1 MSSGPEAQRERSERP
16 PGHAAEP
23 VWPDRPI
30 QRLTRPLERFM
41 HVQAAGGLVLL
52 AATLLALGAAN
63 SPLAEPYRLAWEQ
76 PLEIGLGG
84 FRLAYP
90 LWYWI
95 NDGLMAVFFFV
106 IGLEIKRELVWGE
119 LRDRRNVVLPAAAAA
134 GGVLVPIAAY
144 LLLQPELPG
153 RAGWAVPM
161 ATDIAFVVGCL
172 ALLGP
177 RVPAGLKIF
186 LLSLAII
193 DDILAVLVIAIFF
206 TTSIHAA
213 WLAGAAAGFGLT
225 SLLNRLGVRR
235 VTAYAL
241 VGVGIWLC
249 TLKSGV
255 HPTVAGALLGLL
267 TPAGA
272 WLGSAT
278 LLEVVQRAVAR
289 LRDTDA
295 GAGPDSE
302 RREAAEDL
310 AFAATES
317 VSPLERLEHGLH
329 PWVSFAIMP
338 LFALANAGVT
348 VSLAGMA
355 HPVATAV
362 VVGLVAGK
370 PLGIVLASW
379 LVVRLGL
386 AKLPEAASW
395 TTLVGAGCLGGI
407 GFTMALF
414 IASLSLA
421 GPELGAAKSGILA
434 GSAVSLCLGLGLLVW
449 TLPRAA
455 RQS

>member
-1 MSSGPEAQRERSERP
+1 MPTGSELHRDRSEP
-16 PGHAAEP
+16 PTTGGRGEAI
-23 VWPDRPI
+23 WPDRPI
-30 QRLTRPLERFM
+30 VRLTRPLERFM

-63 SPLAEPYRLAWEQ
+63 SPLAETYRRVWEQ
-76 PLEIGLGG
+76 PLEVRLGS
-84 FRLAYP
+84 FELAYP

-95 NDGLMAVFFFV
+95 NDGLMAIFFFV

-119 LRDRRNVVLPAAAAA
+119 LRDRRNVVLPAVAAA
-134 GGVLVPIAAY
+134 GGVLVPVAAY

-161 ATDIAFVVGCL
+161 ATDIAFVVGSL

-177 RVPAGLKIF
+177 RVPPGLKIF

-206 TTSIHAA
+206 TTSINTV

-235 VTAYAL
+235 VTMYAL

-267 TPAGA
+267 TPASA

-278 LLEVVQRAVAR
+278 LLEVVQRAVDR
-289 LRDTDA
+289 LRDT
-295 GAGPDSE
+295 GAGPDAE

-338 LFALANAGVT
+338 VFALANAGVA
-348 VSLAGMA
+348 VSLGGVT
-355 HPVATAV
+355 HPIASAA
-362 VVGLVAGK
+362 VVGLAVGK

-395 TTLVGAGCLGGI
+395 TVLVGAGCLGGI

-421 GPELGAAKSGILA
+421 GPELEAAKSGILA
-434 GSAVSLCLGLGLLVW
+434 GSAVSLCLGLGLLAW
-449 TLPRAA
+449 SLPRTA
-455 RQS
+455 R

>member
-1 MSSGPEAQRERSERP
+1 MR
-16 PGHAAEP
+16 
-23 VWPDRPI
+23 
-30 QRLTRPLERFM
+30 
-41 HVQAAGGLVLL
+41 VQAAGGLVLL
-52 AATLLALGAAN
+52 AATLVALGAAN
-63 SPLAEPYRLAWEQ
+63 SPLGDTYRRLWEQ
-76 PLEIGLGG
+76 PLTVGVGAFELV
-84 FRLAYP
+84 YP

-95 NDGLMAVFFFV
+95 NDGLMAIFFFV

-119 LRDRRNVVLPAAAAA
+119 LRDPRQVVLPAAAAA
-134 GGVLVPIAAY
+134 GGVLAPIALY
-144 LLLQPELPG
+144 LLLQPAPPG

-172 ALLGP
+172 ALLGS

-206 TTSIHAA
+206 TATIKAA

-225 SLLNRLGVRR
+225 AMLNRLGVRR
-235 VTAYAL
+235 VTAYVM

-255 HPTVAGALLGLL
+255 HPTVAGALLGLI
-267 TPAGA
+267 TPASA
-272 WLGSAT
+272 WIGNTA
-278 LLEVVQRAVAR
+278 LLDVMQRAVER
-289 LRDTDA
+289 LRGTA
-295 GAGPDSE
+295 RSGGPDQE

-329 PWVSFAIMP
+329 PWMGFAIMP
-338 LFALANAGVT
+338 LFALANAGVA
-348 VSLAGMA
+348 VSLSGVA
-355 HPVATAV
+355 HPIAAAVA
-362 VVGLVAGK
+362 VGLVIGK
-370 PLGIVLASW
+370 PVGIVLVSW

-386 AKLPEAASW
+386 AKLPHATSW
-395 TTLVGAGCLGGI
+395 PALLGAGCLGGI

-421 GPELGAAKSGILA
+421 GSGLEAAKSGILV
-434 GSAVSLCLGLGLLVW
+434 GSAMSLCIGLGLLAAV
-449 TLPRAA
+449 LPRPA
-455 RQS
+455 R

>member
-1 MSSGPEAQRERSERP
+1 MPSGSKPHRDRSGPPPTGSPGEAI
-16 PGHAAEP
+16 
-23 VWPDRPI
+23 WPAQPI
-30 QRLTRPLERFM
+30 LRLTRPLERFL

-52 AATLLALGAAN
+52 AATLVALAAAN
-63 SPLAEPYRLAWEQ
+63 SPLAETYRRVWEQ
-76 PLEIGLGG
+76 PLEVGLGG
-84 FRLAYP
+84 FELAYP

-134 GGVLVPIAAY
+134 GGVLVPVAAY
-144 LLLQPELPG
+144 LFLQPELPG

-206 TTSIHAA
+206 TTSIDLA

-225 SLLNRLGVRR
+225 GLLNRLGVRR
-235 VTAYAL
+235 VTMYAL

-267 TPAGA
+267 TPASA

-278 LLEVVQRAVAR
+278 LLDVVQRAVER
-289 LRDTDA
+289 LRDTAPD
-295 GAGPDSE
+295 GGPDAE

-329 PWVSFAIMP
+329 PWVSFGIMP
-338 LFALANAGVT
+338 LFALANAGVA
-348 VSLAGMA
+348 VSLGGVTD
-355 HPVATAV
+355 PIATAAM
-362 VVGLVAGK
+362 VGLVVGK
-370 PLGIVLASW
+370 PLGIVLASG
-379 LVVRLGL
+379 LVVLLGL
-386 AKLPEAASW
+386 AKLPDATSW
-395 TTLVGAGCLGGI
+395 SALVGAGCLGGI

-421 GPELGAAKSGILA
+421 GPELEAAKSGILA
-434 GSAVSLCLGLGLLVW
+434 GSAVSLCLGLGLLVS

-455 RQS
+455 R

>member
-1 MSSGPEAQRERSERP
+1 L
-16 PGHAAEP
+16 
-23 VWPDRPI
+23 
-30 QRLTRPLERFM
+30 RLTRPLERFL

-52 AATLLALGAAN
+52 AATLLALAAAN
-63 SPLAEPYRLAWEQ
+63 SPLADMYRRVWEQ
-76 PLEIGLGG
+76 PLEVGLGR
-84 FRLAYP
+84 FELAYP

-95 NDGLMAVFFFV
+95 NDGLMAIFFFL

-134 GGVLVPIAAY
+134 GGVLVPVAAY

-206 TTSIHAA
+206 TTSIDTA

-235 VTAYAL
+235 VTMYVL

-267 TPAGA
+267 TPASA

-278 LLEVVQRAVAR
+278 LLEVVQRAVER
-289 LRDTDA
+289 LRNTDPV
-295 GAGPDSE
+295 GGPDAD

-329 PWVSFAIMP
+329 PWVSFGIMP
-338 LFALANAGVT
+338 LFALANAGVA
-348 VSLAGMA
+348 VSLGGVTD
-355 HPVATAV
+355 PIATAV
-362 VVGLVAGK
+362 MVGLVVGK
-370 PLGIVLASW
+370 PLGIVLASG
-379 LVVRLGL
+379 LVVLLGL
-386 AKLPEAASW
+386 AKLPDATSW
-395 TTLVGAGCLGGI
+395 SALLGAGCLGGI

-421 GPELGAAKSGILA
+421 GPELEAAKSGILVA
-434 GSAVSLCLGLGLLVW
+434 SAASLGLGMGLLVSA
-449 TLPRAA
+449 LPRAA
-455 RQS
+455 R

>member
-1 MSSGPEAQRERSERP
+1 MPSGSKSHRDRSGPPPTGSPGEAIW
-16 PGHAAEP
+16 P
-23 VWPDRPI
+23 VQPI
-30 QRLTRPLERFM
+30 LRLTRPLERFM

-52 AATLLALGAAN
+52 AATLLALAAAN
-63 SPLAEPYRLAWEQ
+63 SPLAEIYRRVWEQ
-76 PLEIGLGG
+76 PLEVGLGS
-84 FRLAYP
+84 FELAYP

-95 NDGLMAVFFFV
+95 NDGLMAIFFFL

-134 GGVLVPIAAY
+134 GGVLVPVAVY

-206 TTSIHAA
+206 TTSIDTT

-225 SLLNRLGVRR
+225 GLLNRLGVRR
-235 VTAYAL
+235 VTMYVL

-267 TPAGA
+267 TPASA

-278 LLEVVQRAVAR
+278 LLEVVQRAVER
-289 LRDTDA
+289 LRNTDPDSGPDTD
-295 GAGPDSE
+295 

-329 PWVSFAIMP
+329 PWVSFGIMP
-338 LFALANAGVT
+338 LFALANAGVA
-348 VSLAGMA
+348 VSLGGVT
-355 HPVATAV
+355 HPIATAAM
-362 VVGLVAGK
+362 VGLVVGK
-370 PLGIVLASW
+370 PLGIVLASG
-379 LVVRLGL
+379 LVVLLGL
-386 AKLPEAASW
+386 AKLPDATSW
-395 TTLVGAGCLGGI
+395 SALVGAGCLGGI

-421 GPELGAAKSGILA
+421 GPELEAAKSGILA
-434 GSAVSLCLGLGLLVW
+434 GSAVSLCLGLGLLVS

-455 RQS
+455 R

>member
-1 MSSGPEAQRERSERP
+1 MPAGDAHRDPSERP
-16 PGHAAEP
+16 EAEP
-23 VWPDRPI
+23 IWPDRPI
-30 QRLTRPLERFM
+30 DRLTRPLERFM

-52 AATLLALGAAN
+52 AATLLALAAAN
-63 SPLAEPYRLAWEQ
+63 SPLAAWYRGIWEQ
-76 PLEIGLGG
+76 PLVVRLGD
-84 FRLAYP
+84 FELAYP

-95 NDGLMAVFFFV
+95 NDGLMAIFFFV

-119 LRDRRNVVLPAAAAA
+119 LQDPRNVVLPAAAAA
-134 GGVLVPIAAY
+134 GGVLAPVTLY
-144 LLLQPELPG
+144 LLQQPALPG

-172 ALLGP
+172 ALLGA

-206 TTSIHAA
+206 TTAIEAT
-213 WLAGAAAGFGLT
+213 WLAGAAVGFGMT
-225 SLLNRLGVRR
+225 GLLNRLGVRR
-235 VTAYAL
+235 VTVYVL

-267 TPAGA
+267 TPASA
-272 WLGSAT
+272 WIGRET
-278 LLEVVQRAVAR
+278 LLEAMRRAVER
-289 LRDTDA
+289 LRGT
-295 GAGPDSE
+295 GTGPDAE

-329 PWVSFAIMP
+329 PWVGFAIMP
-338 LFALANAGVT
+338 LFALANAGVA
-348 VSLAGMA
+348 VSLGGLA
-355 HPVATAV
+355 HPIAAAVA
-362 VVGLVAGK
+362 VGLVAGK
-370 PLGIVLASW
+370 PLGIVGASW

-386 AKLPEAASW
+386 AKLPEATSW
-395 TTLVGAGCLGGI
+395 TALVGAGCLGGI

-414 IASLSLA
+414 IASLSLTGA
-421 GPELGAAKSGILA
+421 GLEAAKSGILA
-434 GSAVSLCLGLGLLVW
+434 GSAASLVLGLGLLARA
-449 TLPRAA
+449 LPRRAG
-455 RQS
+455 

>member
-1 MSSGPEAQRERSERP
+1 MPSGSKPHRDQSEPPP
-16 PGHAAEP
+16 PGGPREAI
-23 VWPDRPI
+23 WPDRPI
-30 QRLTRPLERFM
+30 LRLTRPLERFL

-52 AATLLALGAAN
+52 AATLLALAAAN
-63 SPLAEPYRLAWEQ
+63 SPLAETYRHVWEQ
-76 PLEIGLGG
+76 PLEVGLGG
-84 FRLAYP
+84 LELAYP

-95 NDGLMAVFFFV
+95 NDGLMAIFFFL

-134 GGVLVPIAAY
+134 GGVLVPVAAY

-193 DDILAVLVIAIFF
+193 DDILAVVVIAIFF
-206 TTSIHAA
+206 TSSIDLT

-225 SLLNRLGVRR
+225 SLLNRVGARR
-235 VTAYAL
+235 VGVYAL
-241 VGVGIWLC
+241 VGTGIWLC

-267 TPAGA
+267 TPASA
-272 WLGSAT
+272 WIGGTT
-278 LLEVVQRAVAR
+278 LLEVAQRAVGR
-289 LRDTDA
+289 LRSVDP
-295 GAGPDSE
+295 GGGPDVD

-310 AFAATES
+310 SFAATES
-317 VSPLERLEHGLH
+317 VSPLERLERGLH

-348 VSLAGMA
+348 VGLGGVTHSIAIA
-355 HPVATAV
+355 VA
-362 VVGLVAGK
+362 VGLVLGK
-370 PLGIVLASW
+370 PVGIMLASW
-379 LVVRLGL
+379 LVVQLGL
-386 AKLPEAASW
+386 AGRPDGTSW
-395 TTLVGAGCLGGI
+395 TTLLAAGCLGGI

-421 GPELGAAKSGILA
+421 GAELEAAKAGILV
-434 GSAVSLCLGLGLLVW
+434 GSATSLCLGLGLLAL
-449 TLPRAA
+449 TLPRAS
-455 RQS
+455 R

>member
-1 MSSGPEAQRERSERP
+1 MW
-16 PGHAAEP
+16 PG
-23 VWPDRPI
+23 RPI
-30 QRLTRPLERFM
+30 ERLTRPLERFIR
-41 HVQAAGGLVLL
+41 VEAAGGLALL
-52 AATLLALGAAN
+52 GATLLALGAAN
-63 SPLAEPYRLAWEQ
+63 SPLAETYRGAWEQ
-76 PLEIGLGG
+76 ILEVRLGA
-84 FRLAYP
+84 FALAYP

-95 NDGLMAVFFFV
+95 NDGLMAIFFFV

-119 LRDRRNVVLPAAAAA
+119 LRDRRNVILPAAAAA
-134 GGVLVPIAAY
+134 GGVLVPVMIY

-172 ALLGP
+172 ALLGR

-206 TTSIHAA
+206 TTSIDAG

-235 VTAYAL
+235 VTVYVL

-267 TPAGA
+267 TPASA
-272 WLGSAT
+272 WLGSTT
-278 LLEVVQRAVAR
+278 LLEVVRRAIER
-289 LRDTDA
+289 LRDTEP
-295 GAGPDSE
+295 GGGPAAE

-338 LFALANAGVT
+338 VFALANAGVAVT
-348 VSLAGMA
+348 LGGMT
-355 HPVATAV
+355 HPVAGAV
-362 VVGLVAGK
+362 MIGLLVGK
-370 PLGIVLASW
+370 PVGIVLASW
-379 LVVRLGL
+379 LVVWLGL
-386 AKLPEAASW
+386 AKLPEATSW
-395 TTLVGAGCLGGI
+395 PALVGSGCLGGI

-414 IASLSLA
+414 IASLSLT
-421 GPELGAAKSGILA
+421 GSELEAAKSGILA
-434 GSAVSLCLGLGLLVW
+434 GSAASLCLGLGLLAS

-455 RQS
+455 R

>member
-1 MSSGPEAQRERSERP
+1 LARRARDRSERP
-16 PGHAAEP
+16 PPWSAAEP
-23 VWPDRPI
+23 IWLDRPI
-30 QRLTRPLERFM
+30 LRLTRPLERFM

-63 SPLAEPYRLAWEQ
+63 SPLAETYRRVWEQ
-76 PLEIGLGG
+76 PFEVRLGS

-95 NDGLMAVFFFV
+95 NDGLMAIFFFV

-134 GGVLVPIAAY
+134 GGVLVPVAAY

-206 TTSIHAA
+206 TTSINAA
-213 WLAGAAAGFGLT
+213 WLAGAAAGFGLIG
-225 SLLNRLGVRR
+225 LLNRLGVRR
-235 VTAYAL
+235 VTMYAL

-267 TPAGA
+267 TPASA

-278 LLEVVQRAVAR
+278 LLEVVQRTVER
-289 LRDTDA
+289 LRNTDA
-295 GAGPDSE
+295 GGGPGAE

-338 LFALANAGVT
+338 LFALANAGVA
-348 VSLAGMA
+348 VSLGGVT
-355 HPVATAV
+355 HPIATAV

-379 LVVRLGL
+379 LVVRLAL
-386 AKLPEAASW
+386 AKLPEATSW
-395 TTLVGAGCLGGI
+395 TTLVGAGCLAGI

-421 GPELGAAKSGILA
+421 GPELEAAKSGILA
-434 GSAVSLCLGLGLLVW
+434 GSAVSLGLGLGLLAW
-449 TLPRAA
+449 TLPGAA
-455 RQS
+455 R

>member
-1 MSSGPEAQRERSERP
+1 MTERP
-16 PGHAAEP
+16 AE
-23 VWPDRPI
+23 VLPDRPI
-30 QRLTRPLERFM
+30 LRLTRPLERFM

-63 SPLAEPYRLAWEQ
+63 SPLAEAYRAVWEQ
-76 PLEIGLGG
+76 PLEIGLGP
-84 FRLAYP
+84 FKLAYP

-95 NDGLMAVFFFV
+95 NDGLMTIFFFV

-119 LRDRRNVVLPAAAAA
+119 LQDRRNVILPAAAAA
-134 GGVLVPIAAY
+134 GGVLVPVGAY

-193 DDILAVLVIAIFF
+193 DDILAVVVIAIFF
-206 TTSIHAA
+206 TSSIDTT

-225 SLLNRLGVRR
+225 VLLNRAGARR
-235 VTAYAL
+235 VGVYAL
-241 VGVGIWLC
+241 VGTGIWLC

-267 TPAGA
+267 TPARA
-272 WLGSAT
+272 WIGGAT
-278 LLEVVQRAVAR
+278 LLEVAQRAVGH
-289 LRDTDA
+289 LRGVDP
-295 GAGPDSE
+295 GGGPAVD

-317 VSPLERLEHGLH
+317 VSPLERLERGLH

-348 VSLAGMA
+348 VGLGGVTHSIAIA
-355 HPVATAV
+355 VA
-362 VVGLVAGK
+362 VGLVLGK
-370 PLGIVLASW
+370 PVGIVLASW
-379 LVVRLGL
+379 LVVQLGL
-386 AKLPEAASW
+386 ARRPDGTSW
-395 TTLVGAGCLGGI
+395 TTLLAAGCLGGI
-407 GFTMALF
+407 GFTMSLF

-421 GPELGAAKSGILA
+421 GSELEAAKSGILV
-434 GSAVSLCLGLGLLVW
+434 GSAASLCLGLGLLARA
-449 TLPRAA
+449 LPAA
-455 RQS
+455 AHAGTGNAA